1 MPQELQ
7 VIKGTKVAIKRVG
20 VIGFPVEHSL
30 SPIMHN
36 AAFKALNMDD
46 WHYDAMSIPPDIL
59 RLGLREPRDHGYI
72 GINVTVPHK
81 EAIMEYVRPDEKA
94 RAIGAVNTVDFRS
107 SIGTNTDADGFI
119 NDLRAHNVP
128 ITGERVL
135 VLGAGGA
142 ARAAVYG
149 LHRAGAE
156 VAIVNR
162 TKSRADA
169 LVDHLRASAGI
180 DGPRVLIPDA
190 VLDWG
195 MSLIVNC
202 TSAGLHPQVNQS
214 PWIQDL
220 PFPIGVT
227 VYDMVYRPANTALMR
242 QCLAH
247 DGRAIG
253 GLGMLARQGAIAF
266 ELWTGVA
273 PPIDL
278 MQRVLQDAL
287 EKAQKD

>member
-1 MPQELQ
+1 MN
-7 VIKGTKVAIKRVG
+7 RVG

-36 AAFKALNMDD
+36 AAFAALGMSD
-46 WHYDAMSIPPDIL
+46 WLYDAMAIPPDIL

-81 EAIMEYVRPDEKA
+81 EAVMVYVRPDEKA
-94 RAIGAVNTVDFRS
+94 RAIGAVNTIDFRS
-107 SIGTNTDADGFI
+107 NIGTNTDADGLI
-119 NDLRAHNVP
+119 EDLRANGVALD
-128 ITGERVL
+128 GQRVL

-149 LHRAGAE
+149 LAGAGAE

-162 TKSRADA
+162 TKTRADR
-169 LVDHLRASAGI
+169 LVEHLKASAGI
-180 DGPRVLIPDA
+180 TGAQVMTLDEA
-190 VLDWG
+190 ADWG

-202 TSAGLHPQVNQS
+202 TSVGLHPQINQS
-214 PWIQDL
+214 PWIHGV
-220 PFPIGVT
+220 PFPDGVT
-227 VYDMVYRPANTALMR
+227 VYDMVYRPANTALMQ
-242 QCLAH
+242 QCVAH

-266 ELWTGVA
+266 ELWTGVR
-273 PPIDL
+273 PPVDVMISA
-278 MQRVLQDAL
+278 LQGAL
-287 EKAQKD
+287 ERAQEA

>member
-1 MPQELQ
+1 MCANPGSKMPP
-7 VIKGTKVAIKRVG
+7 TNRVG
-20 VIGFPVEHSL
+20 LIGFPVEHSL

-36 AAFKALNMDD
+36 AAFKALNMHD
-46 WHYDAMSIPPDIL
+46 WQYDAMSIPPDIL

-81 EAIMEYVRPDEKA
+81 EAIMEYVRPDETA

-107 SIGTNTDADGFI
+107 NVGANTDADGFI

-128 ITGERVL
+128 IAGQRVL

-149 LHRAGAE
+149 LTRAGAQ

-162 TKSRADA
+162 TISRANA
-169 LVDHLRASAGI
+169 LVDHLRASAAI
-180 DGPRVLIPDA
+180 DGISIMTFNEA
-190 VLDWG
+190 TAWG

-202 TSAGLHPQVNQS
+202 TSVGLHPNAHQS
-214 PWIQDL
+214 PWNDAV
-220 PFPIGVT
+220 PFPDGLT

-242 QCLAH
+242 QCVSH
-247 DGRAIG
+247 QGRAIG

-266 ELWTGVA
+266 ELWTGVE

-278 MQRVLQDAL
+278 MQQVLRNAL
-287 EKAQKD
+287 DETRQ

>member
-1 MPQELQ
+1 MPN
-7 VIKGTKVAIKRVG
+7 KRVG

-36 AAFKALNMDD
+36 AAFRALNMDD
-46 WHYDAMSIPPDIL
+46 WQYDAMSIPPDIL

-81 EAIMEYVRPDEKA
+81 EAIMEYVEPDEKA

-107 SIGTNTDADGFI
+107 NIGTNTDADGFI
-119 NDLRAHNVP
+119 SDLRAHDVNVA
-128 ITGERVL
+128 GERVL

-149 LHRAGAE
+149 LVGAGAD
-156 VAIVNR
+156 VALVNR
-162 TKSRADA
+162 TRARALA
-169 LVDHLRASAGI
+169 LVDHLRVAAGI
-180 DGPRVLIPDA
+180 DGVHVLA
-190 VLDWG
+190 LDEASRWG

-202 TSAGLHPQVNQS
+202 TSAGLHPNVETT
-214 PWIQDL
+214 PWTDGA
-220 PFPIGVT
+220 PFPTAVT
-227 VYDMVYRPANTALMR
+227 VYDMVYRPAITALMR
-242 QCLAH
+242 QCQAH

-278 MQRVLQDAL
+278 MQRVLREAL
-287 EKAQKD
+287 DKLE

>member
-1 MPQELQ
+1 
-7 VIKGTKVAIKRVG
+7 
-20 VIGFPVEHSL
+20 
-30 SPIMHN
+30 MHN
-36 AAFKALNMDD
+36 AAFKALNMRD
-46 WHYDAMSIPPDIL
+46 WRYDAMSIPPDIL

-107 SIGTNTDADGFI
+107 NLGTNTDADGFI
-119 NDLRAHNVP
+119 NDLRAHDLP
-128 ITGERVL
+128 IAGERVL

-149 LHRAGAE
+149 LSRAGAE

-162 TKSRADA
+162 TMSRANA

-180 DGPRVLIPDA
+180 DGISVMT
-190 VLDWG
+190 LDEATEWG

-202 TSAGLHPQVNQS
+202 TSVGLHPNVHQS
-214 PWIQDL
+214 PWIDGVS
-220 PFPIGVT
+220 FPVGIT
-227 VYDMVYRPANTALMR
+227 VYDMVYRPAETALMR
-242 QCLAH
+242 QCVAH
-247 DGRAIG
+247 AGRAIG

-266 ELWTGVA
+266 ELWTGIEA
-273 PPIDL
+273 PIDL
-278 MQRVLQDAL
+278 MQNVLQDAL
-287 EKAQKD
+287 EKTLD

>member
-1 MPQELQ
+1 MN
-7 VIKGTKVAIKRVG
+7 RVG

-36 AAFKALNMDD
+36 AAFAALGMSD
-46 WHYDAMSIPPDIL
+46 WMYDAMAIPPDIL

-81 EAIMEYVRPDEKA
+81 EAVIAFVRPDEKA
-94 RAIGAVNTVDFRS
+94 RAIGAVNTIDFRNNT
-107 SIGTNTDADGFI
+107 GTNTDADGFI
-119 NDLRAHNVP
+119 EDLRANGVDP
-128 ITGERVL
+128 DGQRAL

-149 LHRAGAE
+149 LARVGAE

-162 TKSRADA
+162 TKTRADRLA
-169 LVDHLRASAGI
+169 AHMEASAGI
-180 DGPRVLIPDA
+180 SGVDVMT
-190 VLDWG
+190 LDEAAGWG

-202 TSAGLHPQVNQS
+202 TSVGLHPAIHQS
-214 PWIQDL
+214 PWIHGV
-220 PFPIGVT
+220 PFPEGVT
-227 VYDMVYRPANTALMR
+227 VYDMVYRPANTALMQ
-242 QCLAH
+242 QCVAH

-266 ELWTGVA
+266 ELWTGVQ
-273 PPIDL
+273 PPVEI
-278 MQRVLQDAL
+278 MISALQGAL
-287 EKAQKD
+287 EKVEDS

>member
-1 MPQELQ
+1 VPS
-7 VIKGTKVAIKRVG
+7 KRVG

-36 AAFKALNMDD
+36 AAFKALNMRD

-81 EAIMEYVRPDEKA
+81 EAIMQYVRPDEKA

-107 SIGTNTDADGFI
+107 NIGTNTDADGFI
-119 NDLRAHNVP
+119 KDLRAHDVH
-128 ITGERVL
+128 IAGERAL

-149 LHRAGAE
+149 LARAGAK

-162 TKSRADA
+162 TESRAEA
-169 LVDHLRASAGI
+169 LVRHLRASAGI
-180 DGPRVLIPDA
+180 GGVDVKTLA
-190 VLDWG
+190 EAADWG

-202 TSAGLHPQVNQS
+202 TSVGLHPHIDQS

-220 PFPIGVT
+220 PFPAGIT

-242 QCLAH
+242 QCVAH
-247 DGRAIG
+247 GGRAIG

-278 MQRVLQDAL
+278 MQRVLQEAL
-287 EKAQKD
+287 